1 MTLQPR
7 ERKFLIAG
15 LICLPLFAIA
25 YWSSGPSTT
34 VNAPR
39 ISSAPVESIEH
50 AQKRLAYLRTAE
62 ATVSG
67 KQTVLDQAKAEL
79 ATREKGLLPGDS
91 ASQAQA
97 QLLQVIQRVAATQN
111 PPLLV
116 RQVELG
122 QPKSFGENYG
132 LVAVSV
138 TLEARIDE
146 IVNFLAGLNAQPEVL
161 ATDELRFGA
170 SHPKQKT
177 MPVRLT
183 VSGIVPRRLLP
194 QKKGML

>member
-15 LICLPLFAIA
+15 IVCLPLFAIA
-25 YWSSGPSTT
+25 YWSSGSSTT

-39 ISSAPVESIEH
+39 VSPASVESIEH

-62 ATVSG
+62 STVSG
-67 KQTVLDQAKAEL
+67 KQAVLDQAKAEL

-97 QLLQVIQRVAATQN
+97 QLLQVMQRVAATQN
-111 PPLLV
+111 PPLQV

-132 LVAVSV
+132 VVTVSV
-138 TLEARIDE
+138 TVEARIDE
-146 IVNFLAGLNAQPEVL
+146 IVNFLAGLNAQPEVV
-161 ATDELRFGA
+161 ATEELRFGA

-183 VSGIVPRRLLP
+183 VSGIVSRKLLP
-194 QKKGML
+194 QKKGTL

>member
-7 ERKFLIAG
+7 ERKFLIAWAVAMPMLG
-15 LICLPLFAIA
+15 LI
-25 YWSSGPSTT
+25 YWLSNSEPT
-34 VNAPR
+34 VNAPKT
-39 ISSAPVESIEH
+39 SSAPVESIEH
-50 AQKRLAYLRTAE
+50 AQKRLAYLRSAE

-67 KQTVLDQAKAEL
+67 KQAVLDRAKAEL

-97 QLLQVIQRVAATQN
+97 QLLQVLQRVAATQN
-111 PPLLV
+111 PPLQM

-122 QPKSFGENYG
+122 QPKSFGQNYG
-132 LVAVSV
+132 LVTVSV
-138 TLEARIDE
+138 TIDARIDE
-146 IVNFLAGLNAQPEVL
+146 IVNLLAGLNAQPEAV
-161 ATDELRFGA
+161 ATEDMRFGA

-183 VSGIVPRRLLP
+183 VSGVVPRKLLP
-194 QKKGML
+194 QKKGMS

>member
-15 LICLPLFAIA
+15 IVCLPLFAIA
-25 YWSSGPSTT
+25 YWSSGSSTA

-39 ISSAPVESIEH
+39 ASPASVESIEH

-62 ATVSG
+62 STVSG
-67 KQTVLDQAKAEL
+67 KQAVLDQAKAEL

-97 QLLQVIQRVAATQN
+97 QLLQVVQRVAATQN
-111 PPLLV
+111 PPLQV

-132 LVAVSV
+132 LVTVSV
-138 TLEARIDE
+138 SVEARIDE
-146 IVNFLAGLNAQPEVL
+146 MINLLAGLNAQPEVV

-170 SHPKQKT
+170 THPKQKT

-183 VSGIVPRRLLP
+183 VSGIVPRKLLP
-194 QKKGML
+194 QKKGLL